1 MALACP
7 TCGSPVSE
15 GARFCA
21 SCGTQLGE
29 PSDLGEQ
36 RKVVSILFADVTGS
50 TSLGEQLDPERLRA
64 LLGSYFGE
72 MAQIIQSW
80 GGTVEK
86 YIGDAIMAVF
96 GVPAVREDDAERA
109 LRAALEMGERLQVLN
124 EGFERDHRVRLQIR
138 IGVNT
143 GEVVAPVG
151 SAPEQLIVTGDAVN
165 VAARLEQSAA
175 PGTIQV
181 GERTYLASRSA
192 FTFEEPID
200 LDLKGKAAAVP
211 ARRLLGALAE
221 PQRGVPGLRAP
232 MIGRERELETLLGLF
247 DEAVETGRPRMTV
260 VYGPAGIGKSRL
272 TNEFVS
278 AVRTLH
284 PDAAVLRGRCLAAG
298 HGITYWALA
307 EVLRGI
313 IGVGLAD
320 PAEEVRKRL
329 AQGIGP
335 MLGDLGLPSDEIEQ
349 TIAALATTAGIALD
363 GADRRQVTAEDMARA
378 WPRLATALVA
388 SAPAVWL
395 IEDLHWAGEPVPEM
409 LQRIATGTEG
419 PLILLATA
427 RPEFAETHPEF
438 AAWGGLTT
446 SLALRPLTD
455 AQSRQL
461 IGSLLEIADLPE
473 ELRAEILSKAE
484 GNPFFVEEIIQRLI
498 DQGTVIREDGRW
510 RATGAA
516 PPPIP
521 DSVQALVA
529 ARIDGLPA
537 AVHRMLQE
545 AAVVGRVF
553 WAAPLEQ
560 ATHDDVGG
568 ALRELERKGL
578 IFARPTTSLAG
589 ETEYMFKHAVVRDV
603 AYASLPKARRARA
616 HAQVGA
622 WIESIAAE
630 RADELAELIA
640 DHFYNA
646 VAGEDADLAWLSDP
660 TGREEIRRRAF
671 GALMTAGKVARRR
684 FATARAVELHEKA
697 VSLSTS
703 DEERLDGHEEV
714 GRDHESAF
722 HGDEAFAAFA
732 EAIAIARRHL
742 EWSERLAVLD
752 RRAASIV
759 ALRGGSFRG
768 QPDVEAVDKLIEE
781 GLAVASSPRERAALL
796 LAKGAMFI
804 RRAFPADTDKHSIE
818 ARLAAV
824 REAASIAEHLDPALQ
839 FSVLD
844 KLVDLSIAAGDYA
857 GALAAAKTALPLLD
871 NIGNPAP
878 AAPAYFESALAMLD
892 LAGDTPLAL
901 ELAEKSRA
909 IAKTRSPHEQMHSTY
924 ALMRVGYRIG
934 DWDRVEACLDE
945 HVANFALETGV
956 RCINVQ
962 MGPSQGAVVL
972 AHRGQTERALELTR
986 MPFPFEGIVGPIEG
1000 AQAGALVAAGAVNEG
1015 LALAEEVLANAP
1027 RWRAL
1032 DAAEAA
1038 LQAVTFD
1045 GDAEAL
1051 DRLLTDL
1058 ADVRAVGPH
1067 MAAIFDRADGRA
1079 RTLRGDP
1086 EGAQLLRSAVE
1097 RFDAQSAIFEAAR
1110 TRELLADAMPGEARS
1125 LLESALAV
1133 YRQLR
1138 ASPHVARVEAL
1149 LKAL

>member
-7 TCGSPVSE
+7 TCGSPVSP

-21 SCGTQLGE
+21 SCGAQLGE
-29 PSDLGEQ
+29 LTDRGEQ

-72 MAQIIQSW
+72 MASVIQSW

-96 GVPAVREDDAERA
+96 GVPIVREDDAERA
-109 LRAALEMGERLQVLN
+109 LHAAIEMGERLELLN

-165 VAARLEQSAA
+165 VAARLEQAAA
-175 PGTIQV
+175 PGTILV

-200 LDLKGKAAAVP
+200 LDLKGKAAPVV

-221 PQRGVPGLRAP
+221 PHRGVPGLRAP
-232 MIGRERELETLLGLF
+232 MIGRDRELETLLGLF

-272 TNEFVS
+272 TNEFVA
-278 AVRTLH
+278 AVRARH
-284 PDAAVLRGRCLAAG
+284 PEAAVLRGRCLAAG

-307 EVLRGI
+307 EVLRGM

-320 PAEEVRKRL
+320 PADEVRTRL
-329 AQGIGP
+329 TQRIGP
-335 MLGDLGLPSDEIEQ
+335 MLDGLGLPREEVDQ
-349 TIAALATTAGIALD
+349 TIAALATTAGIALN
-363 GADRRQVTAEDMARA
+363 GADRQVTAEDMARA

-388 SAPAVWL
+388 LAPAVWL
-395 IEDLHWAGEPVPEM
+395 IEDLHWAGEPVPQM

-446 SLALRPLTD
+446 SLSLRPLTD
-455 AQSRQL
+455 AQSQQL
-461 IGSLLEIADLPE
+461 IGSLLDIADLPE
-473 ELRAEILSKAE
+473 ALRAEILAKAE

-498 DQGTVIREDGRW
+498 DQGTVVREDDHW
-510 RATGAA
+510 RATDTAA
-516 PPPIP
+516 PPIP

-537 AVHRMLQE
+537 AVHRTLQE

-553 WAAPLEQ
+553 WAAPVAQ
-560 ATHDDVGG
+560 TVSDGVAA
-568 ALRELERKGL
+568 ALLELERKSL
-578 IFARPTTSLAG
+578 ILVRPTTSIAG
-589 ETEYMFKHAVVRDV
+589 QTEYMFKHAVVRDV
-603 AYASLPKARRARA
+603 AYASLPKARRAQA

-622 WIESIAAE
+622 WIESIAGE
-630 RADELAELIA
+630 RSDELAELIA
-640 DHFYNA
+640 DHYYNA
-646 VAGEDADLAWLSDP
+646 VAGEDADLAWLADAR
-660 TGREEIRRRAF
+660 GREQIRRRAF
-671 GALMTAGKVARRR
+671 DALIAAGRVARRR
-684 FATARAVELHEKA
+684 FATPRAVELHEMA
-697 VSLSTS
+697 ISLSAN
-703 DEERLDGHEEV
+703 DEERVDGYEEV

-722 HGDEAFAAFA
+722 HGDEAFAAFS
-732 EAIAIARRHL
+732 ESIDIARRHP
-742 EWSERLAVLD
+742 EWRERLAVLA
-752 RRAASIV
+752 RRAASMV

-768 QPDVEAVDKLIEE
+768 QPDMGAVDKLIDE
-781 GLAVASSPRERAALL
+781 GLAATTTPLERARLL
-796 LAKGAMFI
+796 LAKGGMFV
-804 RRAFPADTDKHSIE
+804 RRAFPADTDDHSLE
-818 ARLAAV
+818 DRLAAV
-824 REAASIAEHLDPALQ
+824 REAASIAQDADPAMEFLI
-839 FSVLD
+839 LD
-844 KLVDLSIAAGDYA
+844 TLVDLSMAAADYV
-857 GALAAAKTALPLLD
+857 GALATAKAALPLLD
-871 NIGNPAP
+871 RIGNPAP
-878 AAPAYFESALAMLD
+878 ADPYFEAALAMLD
-892 LAGDTPLAL
+892 LAGDASLAL
-901 ELAEKSRA
+901 ELAQKASA
-909 IAKTRSPHEQMHSTY
+909 IDKTRSPHEQMHSTL

-934 DWDRVEACLDE
+934 DWDLVEASLDD
-945 HVANFALETGV
+945 HLANFALETGV
-956 RCINVQ
+956 HCINVQ

-972 AHRGQTERALELTR
+972 AHRGQTERSLELTR
-986 MPFPFEGIVGPIEG
+986 MPFPFEAIVGPIEG
-1000 AQAGALVAAGAVNEG
+1000 AQASALVAAGAVTEG

-1032 DAAEAA
+1032 EAA
-1038 LQAVTFD
+1038 AAALEAVTFGD
-1045 GDAEAL
+1045 DAEAI
-1051 DRLLTDL
+1051 DRQL
-1058 ADVRAVGPH
+1058 ANLSDVSAVGPQL
-1067 MAAIFDRADGRA
+1067 AAAYDRAAGRA
-1079 RTLRGDP
+1079 KALRGDP
-1086 EGAQLLRSAVE
+1086 EGAALLRSAID
-1097 RFDAQSAIFEAAR
+1097 RFDAQPAIFEAAR
-1110 TRELLADAMPGEARS
+1110 TRELLADAVPDEARS

-1138 ASPHVARVEAL
+1138 ATPHVNRVEARL
-1149 LKAL
+1149 AAL

>member
-7 TCGSPVSE
+7 TCGAPVSE

-29 PSDLGEQ
+29 LTDRGEQ

-72 MAQIIQSW
+72 MTRVISSW

-96 GVPAVREDDAERA
+96 GVPTVREDDAERA
-109 LRAALEMGERLQVLN
+109 LHAALEMGERLETLN

-165 VAARLEQSAA
+165 VAARLEQAAA
-175 PGTIQV
+175 PGTILV
-181 GERTYLASRSA
+181 GERTYLASRAA
-192 FTFEEPID
+192 FTFEEPIG
-200 LDLKGKAAAVP
+200 LDLKGKAAPVA
-211 ARRLLGALAE
+211 ARRLIGALAE

-232 MIGRERELETLLGLF
+232 MIGRDRELETLLGLF

-278 AVRTLH
+278 AVRTRH
-284 PDAAVLRGRCLAAG
+284 PQAAVLRGRCLAAG

-307 EVLRGI
+307 EILRGI
-313 IGVGLAD
+313 IEVGLAD
-320 PAEEVRKRL
+320 PVEDVRKRL
-329 AQGIGP
+329 ADGIGP
-335 MLGDLGLPSDEIEQ
+335 MLGGLRLAPEEVDR
-349 TIAALATTAGIALD
+349 TIAALATTAGIGLN
-363 GADRRQVTAEDMARA
+363 GADRQVTAEDMARA

-388 SAPAVWL
+388 SGPAVWL

-409 LQRIATGTEG
+409 LQRIASGTEG

-446 SLALRPLTD
+446 SLSLRPLTD
-455 AQSRQL
+455 AQSQEL
-461 IGSLLEIADLPE
+461 IGSLLDIADLPE
-473 ELRAEILSKAE
+473 ALRAEILSKAE

-498 DQGTVIREDGRW
+498 DQGTVVREDGHW

-516 PPPIP
+516 APPIP

-537 AVHRMLQE
+537 GVHRTLQE

-560 ATHDDVGG
+560 AAHDDV
-568 ALRELERKGL
+568 AASLLELERKGL
-578 IFARPTTSLAG
+578 IFVRPTTSLAG

-616 HAQVGA
+616 HAEVGA
-622 WIESIAAE
+622 WIESIAGE
-630 RADELAELIA
+630 RTDELAELIA

-646 VAGEDADLAWLSDP
+646 VAGEDADLAWLADAS
-660 TGREEIRRRAF
+660 GREEIRRRAF
-671 GALMTAGKVARRR
+671 GALIAAGRVARRR
-684 FATARAVELHEKA
+684 FATPRSVELHEKA
-697 VSLSTS
+697 ISLATN
-703 DEERLDGHEEV
+703 DEERLDGYEEL

-722 HGDEAFAAFA
+722 HGDEAFAAFS
-732 EAIAIARRHL
+732 EAIEIARRNP
-742 EWSERLAVLD
+742 EQRERLGVLA
-752 RRAASIV
+752 RRAASMV

-768 QPDVEAVDKLIEE
+768 QPDMEAVDKLIEE

-804 RRAFPADTDKHSIE
+804 RRAFPADTDEHSIDD
-818 ARLAAV
+818 RLAAV

-839 FSVLD
+839 FSILD
-844 KLVDLSIAAGDYA
+844 TLVDLSLAAGDYA
-857 GALAAAKTALPLLD
+857 GALVAAQTALPLLD
-871 NIGNPAP
+871 EIGNPAP
-878 AAPAYFESALAMLD
+878 AAPAYFEAALAMLD
-892 LAGDTPLAL
+892 LAGDTKLAL

-909 IAKTRSPHEQMHSTY
+909 IAATRSPHEQMHSTY
-924 ALMRVGYRIG
+924 ALMRIGYRIG
-934 DWDRVEACLDE
+934 DWDRVEACLDD

-972 AHRGQTERALELTR
+972 AHRGQTERALQLAR
-986 MPFPFEGIVGPIEG
+986 MTVPFEGIGGPVEG
-1000 AQAGALVAAGAVNEG
+1000 AQAGALVAAGAVKEG
-1015 LALAEEVLANAP
+1015 LALAEQVLASAP

-1032 DAAEAA
+1032 EAA
-1038 LQAVTFD
+1038 HAAL
-1045 GDAEAL
+1045 EAL
-1051 DRLLTDL
+1051 AFGDDAVALDSIVTEL

-1067 MAAIFDRADGRA
+1067 LSAVFDRAAGRA
-1079 RTLRGDP
+1079 AAWRGDA
-1086 EGAQLLRSAVE
+1086 EGGVLLRSAVE
-1097 RFDAQSAIFEAAR
+1097 QFDAQSAIFEAAR
-1110 TRELLADAMPGEARS
+1110 TRELLADAVPDEARS
-1125 LLESALAV
+1125 LLEAALAV

-1138 ASPHVARVEAL
+1138 ATPHIDRVEERLAAL
-1149 LKAL
+1149 